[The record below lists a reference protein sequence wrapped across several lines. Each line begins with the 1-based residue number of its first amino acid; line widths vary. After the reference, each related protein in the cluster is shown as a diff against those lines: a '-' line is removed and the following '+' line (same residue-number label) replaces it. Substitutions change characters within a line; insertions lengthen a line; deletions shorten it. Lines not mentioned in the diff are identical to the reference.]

1 MEMQTLKEI
10 AILNAWL
17 KSELSNSMVDLWNN
31 VILNWNTWTIY
42 WWIIL
47 WLIKSFY
54 NSSLYYPLKY

>member
-1 MEMQTLKEI
+1 METQTLKEI

-47 WLIKSFY
+47 WLIKSY
-54 NSSLYYPLKY
+54 